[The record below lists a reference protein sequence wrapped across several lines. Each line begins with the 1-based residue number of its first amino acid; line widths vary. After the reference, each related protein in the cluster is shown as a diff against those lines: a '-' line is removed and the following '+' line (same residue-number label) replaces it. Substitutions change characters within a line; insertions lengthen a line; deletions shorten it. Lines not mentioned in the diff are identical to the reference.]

1 MAYKDKVEVSN
12 DATGRIILKGSNGS
26 GLTDIRA
33 EALSGNTGFH
43 DIWVGTK
50 VEYRST
56 TASGSGSSGS
66 PAKIT
71 LNTPINNPADAA
83 GKNFSVDINGNRHD
97 VSIPSGVSSRDDIIN
112 AINDQL
118 KEQK

>member
-1 MAYKDKVEVSN
+1 M
-12 DATGRIILKGSNGS
+12 
-26 GLTDIRA
+26 
-33 EALSGNTGFH
+33 
-43 DIWVGTK
+43 
-50 VEYRST
+50 EYRST

-118 KEQK
+118 KEQKIITINKFAAINYREPRPIM